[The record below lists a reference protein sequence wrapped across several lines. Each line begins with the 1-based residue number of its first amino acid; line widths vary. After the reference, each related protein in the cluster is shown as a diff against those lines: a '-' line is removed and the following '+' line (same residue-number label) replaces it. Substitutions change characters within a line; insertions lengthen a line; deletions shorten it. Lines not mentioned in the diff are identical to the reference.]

1 MVNLMSTPSSK
12 ISLLSVE
19 NYDRLKRR
27 QESNHKA
34 VWNLLDAVKDP
45 EIPPLSI
52 WDLGVLQ
59 DITQQQAVITVTIT
73 PTYSGCPAM
82 QVIAEDI
89 TTVLQRAG
97 YSNFRIATRLSPA
110 WTTDWLSESARN
122 RLRQYGVT
130 PPQEEDAIF
139 CPLCS
144 STEVRLISE
153 FGSTACKALYQCK
166 TCQEPFDY
174 FKRI

>member
-1 MVNLMSTPSSK
+1 MVTSMSIPGSK
-12 ISLLSVE
+12 ISLLPVE
-19 NYDRLKRR
+19 NYERLKRR
-27 QESNHKA
+27 EESNHKA
-34 VWNLLDAVKDP
+34 LWNLLDAVKDP

-59 DITQQQAVITVTIT
+59 DITQKQAVITVTIT

-82 QVIAEDI
+82 QVISEDI
-89 TTVLQRAG
+89 TTVLQQAG

-122 RLRQYGVT
+122 RLTQYGVS
-130 PPQEEDAIF
+130 PPQDKEPIF
-139 CPLCS
+139 CPLCR

-174 FKRI
+174 FKTI